1 MALAINF
8 VAINVYSLTRDASV
22 AVGEN
27 NQPGWSTH
35 GKTMFGN
42 CQVFGTNFTTNVI
55 NNLIDCDFLDSP
67 ISDQDIIP
75 SAQNQTA

>member
-8 VAINVYSLTRDASV
+8 VAINVNSINRDATL

-42 CQVFGTNFTTNVI
+42 MQSFGLSFVTNIV
-55 NNLIDCDFLDSP
+55 NNMIDSDVVDSP
-67 ISDQDIIP
+67 IVDNDSIP
-75 SAQNQTA
+75 SAQNQIA